1 MPVGKKSK
9 KTVAMN
15 VVIFSFGVLWFVA
28 GLRYLW
34 LAGEALH
41 SPSPAWGDALLNG
54 VTALALWAF
63 GAVGVYLYARR
74 SELQFR
80 QQHQSQE
87 NLAQSENRYQRMVE
101 RSPLGVV
108 IHQNGLV
115 AYANPA
121 SLKMMGME
129 TEAEALGKPILSF
142 IDPAEH
148 GMVLA
153 RIAEMTR
160 SGNPGNPVLEHF
172 LRPDGERVEAVV
184 TSFPVEYLGAPAF
197 QAFLQDVSSENRLQR
212 AMQSIEKGTLGAVG
226 QEFFASAVSELAQ
239 TLGCDR
245 ALIGEYLVEEEAVQT
260 LAVWKDGEL
269 APNFTYSLQ
278 GTPCQQVINRQT
290 QVYPCRVEEFFPQD
304 ESLQKLGITGY
315 LGVPLWR
322 RDGSPSGIIVALY
335 RSEIKNIAFA
345 QSLVQIFASRVE
357 VELERSRI
365 LEDLQK
371 GRALFET
378 IVNTIPY
385 EIWVSDKSGT
395 CVLQNPVSKRYWGDT
410 CGKQPADL
418 GFLPAETQKNWRKEN
433 LKALHGET
441 VHERKQI
448 FVDGKLMHLETTIAP
463 IWLGEGVNGFVGI
476 NIDVSERVEA
486 EARMGEALNRLSAL
500 REIDQHILSGTDMH
514 SLLETVTRKAVEH
527 LRVDAAE
534 ILGYDQ
540 ANFSLEILARRNLY
554 FPLEKRQFRAH
565 EDISKKA
572 ALERTVIFEDDFPT
586 YLQDYPHCSE
596 FKESNFKVYIALP
609 LIAKGTVR
617 GVLELFHHEAMQPSE
632 EWWEFAWGFA
642 NQAAIGID
650 NLLLFQG
657 MERSNAELAL
667 AYELTLEG
675 WSRALEL
682 RDQETEGHT
691 QRVTGMTIELAKML
705 GMPSAEIFHLR
716 RGALLHDIGK
726 MGIPDTILHKPG
738 ALSEAEWAIVREHP
752 QTALNLLSPIPYLR
766 LALDIPYAHHERWN
780 GSGYPRGL
788 RGRAIP
794 LSARIFAVA
803 DVWDALISER
813 PYKRA
818 QSKEE
823 ALAFLTE
830 NSGVLFDPQ
839 VVEMFTRLV
848 G

>member
-1 MPVGKKSK
+1 
-9 KTVAMN
+9 MN

-34 LAGEALH
+34 LGVEALN
-41 SPSPAWGDALLNG
+41 SASPAWWDVFVNF
-54 VTALALWAF
+54 VTAAALWLF
-63 GAVGVYLYARR
+63 GAMGVYLYARR
-74 SELQFR
+74 AALQL
-80 QQHQSQE
+80 QE
-87 NLAQSENRYQRMVE
+87 RRRDQETLAQSENRYQKMVE

-108 IHQNGLV
+108 VHQQGLV

-121 SLKMMGME
+121 SLKMMGMQ

-153 RIAEMTR
+153 RIAEMSRT
-160 SGNPGNPVLEHF
+160 GAPGAPVLEHF
-172 LRPDGERVEAVV
+172 LRPDGEKVEVVV

-197 QAFLQDVSSENRLQR
+197 QAFLQDVTSENRLQR
-212 AMQSIEKGTLGAVG
+212 AMQSIEKGTMGAVG
-226 QEFFASAVSELAQ
+226 QEFFASAVSELAE
-239 TLGCDR
+239 TLGSDV
-245 ALIGEYLVEEEAVQT
+245 ALIGEYMAAQEMVQT
-260 LAVWKDGEL
+260 LAVWKDGKI
-269 APNFTYSLQ
+269 APNFAYSLH
-278 GTPCQQVINRQT
+278 GTPCQQVINHQP
-290 QVYPCRVEEFFPQD
+290 QVYPCHVEEFFPED
-304 ESLQKLGITGY
+304 ETLKNLGITGY

-322 RDGSPSGIIVALY
+322 RDGTPSGIIVALY
-335 RSEIKNIAFA
+335 RHEMKNTAFA

-357 VELERSRI
+357 IELERSRI

-371 GRALFET
+371 GRVLFET

-385 EIWVSDKSGT
+385 EIWVSDKNGT
-395 CVLQNPVSKRYWGDT
+395 CVLQNPVSQRYWGDT
-410 CGKQPADL
+410 SGKQPADL
-418 GFLPAETQKNWRKEN
+418 SFLPAEVQNSWRTEN
-433 LKALHGET
+433 LKALNGET
-441 VHERKQI
+441 VHELKQI
-448 FVDGKLMHLETTIAP
+448 RVDGRLKHLETTLAP
-463 IWLGEGVNGFVGI
+463 ILLEGNVNGFVGI
-476 NIDVSERVEA
+476 NIDITERVEA
-486 EARMGEALNRLSAL
+486 EARMSEALNRLSAL

-514 SLLETVTRKAVEH
+514 TMLETVTRKAVEH
-527 LRVDAAE
+527 LKVDAAE

-540 ANFSLEILARRNLY
+540 ANFSLQILARRNLH
-554 FPLEKRQFRAH
+554 FPAEKRPFRAH

-572 ALERTVIFEDDFPT
+572 ALERSVIFEENFGD
-586 YLQDYPHCSE
+586 YLQGYPHCSE
-596 FKESNFKVYIALP
+596 FRDQNFKVYIALP
-609 LIAKGTVR
+609 LIAKGVVR
-617 GVLELFHHEAMQPSE
+617 GVLELFHREAIDPPE

-642 NQAAIGID
+642 NQAAIGMD

-691 QRVTGMTIELAKML
+691 QRVTEMTIELAKML
-705 GMPSAEIFHLR
+705 GIPLSEIVHLR

-738 ALSEAEWAIVREHP
+738 PLSEEEWAIVREHP
-752 QTALNLLSPIPYLR
+752 LTALNLLSPIPYLR
-766 LALDIPYAHHERWN
+766 PALDIPYAHHERWN

-788 RGRAIP
+788 RGTAIP
-794 LSARIFAVA
+794 LSARIFAVV

-818 QSKEE
+818 QSREE

-839 VVEMFTRLV
+839 VVDAFVRLAAPKD
-848 G
+848 